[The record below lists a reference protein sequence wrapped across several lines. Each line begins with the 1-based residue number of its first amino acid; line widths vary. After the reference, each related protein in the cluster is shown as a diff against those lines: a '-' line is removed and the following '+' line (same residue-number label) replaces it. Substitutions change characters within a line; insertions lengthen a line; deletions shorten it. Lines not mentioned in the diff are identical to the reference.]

1 MEILLAAAAAL
12 VYGVG
17 DYCGGR
23 ASRKMDSLVVTCIGQ
38 VFSLVLLGIFLVI
51 LGDPAP
57 GLHDWLWGAAGG
69 IGGFVGLS
77 LFYYALAKGS
87 MTVVAPLA
95 AVVSAVLPVG
105 AGLLLGDRPSL
116 IAYIGIVVAVAGI
129 ALVTGAVGTAHAPT
143 KLAIVGVATLAGCGF
158 GWMFV
163 CLDRTSEDSG
173 MWPLLAARIASISI
187 AATII
192 FVRHMARDR
201 ADKPAIR
208 VTSIALW
215 AGLFDMGAN
224 VLFVF
229 ANRHGMLSLV
239 SVITAL
245 YPVSTIVLALRL
257 DHEKANRSQFIGM
270 ACAGLALAFVSLGR

>member
-23 ASRKMDSLVVTCIGQ
+23 ASRKIDSLVVTCAGQ
-38 VFSLVLLGIFLVI
+38 IFSLMLLGIFLVI

-57 GLHDWLWGAAGG
+57 GMHDWLWGAAGG
-69 IGGFVGLS
+69 LGGFVGLT

-95 AVVSAVLPVG
+95 AVISAALPIG
-105 AGLLLGDRPSL
+105 TGLFLGDRPSL
-116 IAYIGIVVAVAGI
+116 IAYVGIVIAIVGI

-163 CLDRTSEDSG
+163 CLDRTSSDSG

-192 FVRHMARDR
+192 AFRGRSR
-201 ADKPAIR
+201 LGQGRIPA
-208 VTSIALW
+208 IALW
-215 AGLFDMGAN
+215 AGFFDMGAN

-257 DHEKANRSQFIGM
+257 DHEKANRSQFAGM
-270 ACAGLALAFVSLGR
+270 ACAALALVFVSLGR

>member
-1 MEILLAAAAAL
+1 VEILLAAAAAL

-23 ASRKMDSLVVTCIGQ
+23 ASRKIDSLVVTCAGQ
-38 VFSLVLLGIFLVI
+38 IFSLMLLGIFLVI

-57 GLHDWLWGAAGG
+57 GMHDWLWGAAGG
-69 IGGFVGLS
+69 LGGFVGLT
-77 LFYYALAKGS
+77 LFYYALGKGS

-95 AVVSAVLPVG
+95 AVISAALPIG
-105 AGLLLGDRPSL
+105 TGLFLGDRPSL
-116 IAYIGIVVAVAGI
+116 IAYVGIVVAIVGI

-163 CLDRTSEDSG
+163 CLDRTSSDSG

-192 FVRHMARDR
+192 AFRGRSR
-201 ADKPAIR
+201 LGQGRIPA
-208 VTSIALW
+208 IALW
-215 AGLFDMGAN
+215 AGFFDMGAN

-257 DHEKANRSQFIGM
+257 DHEKANRSQFVGM
-270 ACAGLALAFVSLGR
+270 ACAALALVFVSLGR

>member
-23 ASRKMDSLVVTCIGQ
+23 ASRKIDSLVVTCAGQ
-38 VFSLVLLGIFLVI
+38 IFSLMLLGIFLVI

-57 GLHDWLWGAAGG
+57 GMHDWLWGAAGG
-69 IGGFVGLS
+69 LGGFVGLT

-95 AVVSAVLPVG
+95 AVVSAALPVG
-105 AGLLLGDRPSL
+105 TGLFLGDRPSL
-116 IAYIGIVVAVAGI
+116 IAYVGIVIAIVGI

-163 CLDRTSEDSG
+163 CLDRTSSDSG

-192 FVRHMARDR
+192 AFRGRSR
-201 ADKPAIR
+201 LGQGRIPA
-208 VTSIALW
+208 IALW
-215 AGLFDMGAN
+215 AGFFDMGAN

-257 DHEKANRSQFIGM
+257 DHEKANRSQFAGM
-270 ACAGLALAFVSLGR
+270 ACAALALVFVSLGR